1 MLDNPIVKCINKL
14 MQNKNI
20 ERKQMSKIRMNTEF
34 RNKILNRYV
43 DHAEKEN
50 TQERE
55 AYNQAREKV
64 DELYPKAFELAK
76 TVVGRAY
83 PQEDVAT
90 CKSLK
95 AKYGQ
100 PLDVVAKDKCF
111 YFSYAK
117 DQLEEDED
125 EDDRQVSEHFDF
137 GLFGECESSNN
148 YHNESGKR
156 FAYAYKR
163 EELKEKDCNADILAQ
178 QNEKDDN
185 PYKTKHIEA
194 NDKALGYSRYNSYNS
209 ENDNN
214 VGITRQFDSQFFLDI
229 IGTSH
234 CRSRTI
240 ACTKEEFVVFKMLK
254 LAKSNVITCHQKWID
269 SIEKQKQAMKTG
281 LKAYRYLS
289 EGVELMKEL
298 GIEIDEAELVRCN
311 STGLTIYNP
320 VNLASMIKGMK
331 NTTMTREQK
340 IAFRKEYEAQNKLN

>member
-1 MLDNPIVKCINKL
+1 
-14 MQNKNI
+14 MQNKNT

-43 DHAEKEN
+43 ESAETEN

-55 AYNQAREKV
+55 AYLQARENV
-64 DELYPKAFELAK
+64 SYAYPKAFELAK
-76 TVVGRAY
+76 LVVGRAY
-83 PQEDVAT
+83 PSDDVQT

-117 DQLEEDED
+117 DQLEDDED
-125 EDDRQVSEHFDF
+125 ERDRNVSEHFDF
-137 GLFGECESSNN
+137 GLFGSTGTSEYNN
-148 YHNESGKR
+148 ETGKQ

-163 EELKEKDCNADILAQ
+163 EELKAKDCNPDILAQ
-178 QNEKDDN
+178 QNGKDDN

-194 NDKALGYSRYNSYNS
+194 NDKALGYSHYSSYNS
-209 ENDNN
+209 DDDNS
-214 VGITRQFDSQFFLDI
+214 VGMTREFDSQFYLDI

-240 ACTKEEFVVFKMLK
+240 ACTKDEFQVFQMLK
-254 LAKSNVITCHQKWID
+254 QAKSNVITCHQKWID

-340 IAFRKEYEAQNKLN
+340 IAIRKEYEKQNKIN

>member
-1 MLDNPIVKCINKL
+1 
-14 MQNKNI
+14 
-20 ERKQMSKIRMNTEF
+20 MSKIRMNTEF

-43 DHAEKEN
+43 DNAETEN

-55 AYNQAREKV
+55 AFFDAREKV
-64 DELYPKAFELAK
+64 DLIYPQAFELAK
-76 TVVGRAY
+76 RVVGRAY
-83 PQEDVAT
+83 PSDDVAT

-95 AKYGQ
+95 QKYGS

-117 DQLEEDED
+117 DELEENED
-125 EDDRQVSEHFDF
+125 EDDRNVSEHFDF
-137 GLFGECESSNN
+137 GLFGSTGTSEYNDET
-148 YHNESGKR
+148 GKQ

-163 EELKEKDCNADILAQ
+163 EELKAKDCNPDILAQ
-178 QNEKDDN
+178 QNGKDEN
-185 PYKTKHIEA
+185 PHKTKHIDA
-194 NDKALGYSRYNSYNS
+194 NDKALGYSRYSSHNSDGDNS
-209 ENDNN
+209 
-214 VGITRQFDSQFFLDI
+214 VGITREFDSQFYLDI

-240 ACTKEEFVVFKMLK
+240 ACNREEFLIFKMLK
-254 LAKSNVITCHQKWID
+254 QAKANVITCHQKWID

-298 GIEIDEAELVRCN
+298 DIEIDEAELVRCN

-320 VNLASMIKGMK
+320 QNLASMIKGMK

-340 IAFRKEYEAQNKLN
+340 IAIRKEYEKQNNLN

>member
-1 MLDNPIVKCINKL
+1 
-14 MQNKNI
+14 
-20 ERKQMSKIRMNTEF
+20 MNTEF

-43 DHAEKEN
+43 ESAETEN

-64 DELYPKAFELAK
+64 DALYPLVFDVAK
-76 TVVGRAY
+76 EVVSRAY
-83 PQEDVAT
+83 PSDDVQT

-117 DQLEEDED
+117 ENLEEGEDED
-125 EDDRQVSEHFDF
+125 NRNVSEHFDF
-137 GLFGECESSNN
+137 GLYGSLDNSD
-148 YHNESGKR
+148 YSGSETGKQ

-163 EELKEKDCNADILAQ
+163 EELKAKDCNPDILAQ
-178 QNEKDDN
+178 QNGKDDN
-185 PYKTKHIEA
+185 PHKTKHIEA
-194 NDKALGYSRYNSYNS
+194 NDKALGYTRYSRYNSDDDNS
-209 ENDNN
+209 
-214 VGITRQFDSQFFLDI
+214 VGITREFDSQWYLDI

-240 ACTKEEFVVFKMLK
+240 ACTKQEFEQFQMLK
-254 LAKSNVITCHQKWID
+254 QAKANVITCHQKWID
-269 SIEKQKQAMKTG
+269 SIEKQKAAMKTG

-320 VNLASMIKGMK
+320 QNLASMIKGMK
-331 NTTMTREQK
+331 NTTISREQK
-340 IAFRKEYEAQNKLN
+340 IAFRKEYEKQNKLN

>member
-1 MLDNPIVKCINKL
+1 
-14 MQNKNI
+14 
-20 ERKQMSKIRMNTEF
+20 MSKIRMNTEF

-43 DHAEKEN
+43 ESAETEN

-55 AYNQAREKV
+55 AYLQAREKV
-64 DELYPKAFELAK
+64 DELYPQAFRLA
-76 TVVGRAY
+76 TDVVSNAY
-83 PQEDVAT
+83 PPEDVAT
-90 CKSLK
+90 CKTLK
-95 AKYGQ
+95 AKYGS

-111 YFSYAK
+111 FFSYAK
-117 DQLEEDED
+117 DELNEDED
-125 EDDRQVSEHFDF
+125 ESDRNVSEHFDF
-137 GLFGECESSNN
+137 GLFGSCGNSEYSDET
-148 YHNESGKR
+148 GKQ

-163 EELKEKDCNADILAQ
+163 EEIKAKDCNPDILAQ
-178 QNEKDDN
+178 QNGKEDN
-185 PYKTKHIEA
+185 PHKTKHIEA
-194 NDKALGYSRYNSYNS
+194 NDKALGYSRYSSYNS
-209 ENDNN
+209 DNDNS
-214 VGITRQFDSQFFLDI
+214 VGITREFDSQFYLDI

-240 ACTKEEFVVFKMLK
+240 ACTQHEFEVFKMLK
-254 LAKSNVITCHQKWID
+254 QAKANVITCHQKWID

-340 IAFRKEYEAQNKLN
+340 IAIRKEYEKQNNLN

>member
-1 MLDNPIVKCINKL
+1 
-14 MQNKNI
+14 
-20 ERKQMSKIRMNTEF
+20 MSKIRMNTEF

-43 DHAEKEN
+43 NNAETEN

-55 AYNQAREKV
+55 AYLGAREKV
-64 DELYPKAFELAK
+64 DEIYPHAFNVA
-76 TVVGRAY
+76 TQVVMRSY
-83 PQEDVAT
+83 PLEDVQT
-90 CKSLK
+90 CRSLK
-95 AKYGQ
+95 QKYGQ

-125 EDDRQVSEHFDF
+125 ERDRNVSEHFDF
-137 GLFGECESSNN
+137 GLFGSCGNSEYNDET
-148 YHNESGKR
+148 GKQ

-163 EELKEKDCNADILAQ
+163 EELKAKDCNPDILAQ
-178 QNEKDDN
+178 QNGKDDN
-185 PYKTKHIEA
+185 PHKTKHIEA
-194 NDKALGYSRYNSYNS
+194 NDKALGYKRYSNYNSD
-209 ENDNN
+209 EDDNF
-214 VGITRQFDSQFFLDI
+214 GIAKEFDSQWYLDI

-240 ACTKEEFVVFKMLK
+240 ACSKEEFLIFKMLK
-254 LAKSNVITCHQKWID
+254 QAKSNVITCHQKWID

-340 IAFRKEYEAQNKLN
+340 IAFRKQYEQQSTN

>member
-1 MLDNPIVKCINKL
+1 MT
-14 MQNKNI
+14 
-20 ERKQMSKIRMNTEF
+20 KIRMNTEF

-55 AYNQAREKV
+55 AYLQSIEKV
-64 DELYPKAFELAK
+64 DELYQQAFRLA
-76 TVVGRAY
+76 TDVVSNAY
-83 PQEDVAT
+83 PKEDVDL

-95 AKYGQ
+95 QKYGQ

-117 DQLEEDED
+117 DQLEDDED
-125 EDDRQVSEHFDF
+125 ERDRQVSEHFDF
-137 GLFGECESSNN
+137 GLYGSVGGSS
-148 YHNESGKR
+148 YSDDTGKQ

-163 EELKEKDCNADILAQ
+163 EELKAKECNPDILAQ
-178 QNEKDDN
+178 QNGKDDN
-185 PYKTKHIEA
+185 PHKTKHIDA
-194 NDKALGYSRYNSYNS
+194 NDKALGYSGYSRYNSDD
-209 ENDNN
+209 DNN
-214 VGITRQFDSQFFLDI
+214 VGISKEFDSQFYLDI

-240 ACTKEEFVVFKMLK
+240 ACTKDQFLFFKIWK
-254 LAKSNVITCHQKWID
+254 QAKSNVITCHQKWID

-289 EGVELMKEL
+289 EGVELMTEL
-298 GIEIDEAELVRCN
+298 GITIDEAELVRVN

-331 NTTMTREQK
+331 NNTMTREQK
-340 IAFRKEYEAQNKLN
+340 IALRMEYEKKESVN

>member
-1 MLDNPIVKCINKL
+1 
-14 MQNKNI
+14 
-20 ERKQMSKIRMNTEF
+20 MSKIRMNTEF

-43 DHAEKEN
+43 DSAEKEN

-55 AYNQAREKV
+55 AYLQSIEQV
-64 DELYPKAFELAK
+64 DVAYKNAFELAK
-76 TVVGRAY
+76 LVVSRAY
-83 PQEDVAT
+83 PKEDVDL

-95 AKYGQ
+95 KKYGR

-117 DQLEEDED
+117 DQLEDDED
-125 EDDRQVSEHFDF
+125 ERDRDVSEHFDF
-137 GLFGECESSNN
+137 GLYGSVGGSS
-148 YHNESGKR
+148 YSDDTGKQ

-163 EELKEKDCNADILAQ
+163 EELKAKECNPDILAQ
-178 QNEKDDN
+178 QNGKDDN
-185 PYKTKHIEA
+185 PHKTKHIEA
-194 NDKALGYSRYNSYNS
+194 NDKTLGYNRYSSYNS
-209 ENDNN
+209 EDDNS
-214 VGITRQFDSQFFLDI
+214 VGITREFDSQFYLDI

-240 ACTKEEFVVFKMLK
+240 ACTKQEFEVFKMLK
-254 LAKSNVITCHQKWID
+254 QAKANVITCHQKWID

-289 EGVELMKEL
+289 EGVELMTEL
-298 GIEIDEAELVRCN
+298 GIKIDEAELVRVN

-340 IAFRKEYEAQNKLN
+340 IALRMEYEKKQSVN

>member
-1 MLDNPIVKCINKL
+1 MT
-14 MQNKNI
+14 
-20 ERKQMSKIRMNTEF
+20 KIRMNTEF

-43 DHAEKEN
+43 DSAEKEN

-55 AYNQAREKV
+55 SYLQSIEQVDVAYKN
-64 DELYPKAFELAK
+64 AFELAK
-76 TVVGRAY
+76 LVVSRAY
-83 PQEDVAT
+83 PKEDVDL

-95 AKYGQ
+95 KKYGQ

-117 DQLEEDED
+117 DQLEDDED
-125 EDDRQVSEHFDF
+125 ERDRDVSEHFDF
-137 GLFGECESSNN
+137 GLYGSVGGSS
-148 YHNESGKR
+148 YSDDTGKQ

-163 EELKEKDCNADILAQ
+163 EELKAKECNPDILAQ
-178 QNEKDDN
+178 QNGKDDN
-185 PYKTKHIEA
+185 PHKTKHIDA
-194 NDKALGYSRYNSYNS
+194 NDKALGYSGRYSSYNS
-209 ENDNN
+209 DDDNHI
-214 VGITRQFDSQFFLDI
+214 GMTREFDSQFYLDI

-240 ACTKEEFVVFKMLK
+240 ACTQHEFEVFKMLK
-254 LAKSNVITCHQKWID
+254 QAKANVITCHQKWID

-289 EGVELMKEL
+289 EGVELMTEL
-298 GIEIDEAELVRCN
+298 GIEIDEAELVRVN

-340 IAFRKEYEAQNKLN
+340 IALRMEYEKKQSVN

>member
-1 MLDNPIVKCINKL
+1 
-14 MQNKNI
+14 MQTN
-20 ERKQMSKIRMNTEF
+20 RKAKMSKIRMNTEF

-43 DHAEKEN
+43 DNAETEN

-55 AYNQAREKV
+55 AYLGAREKV
-64 DELYPKAFELAK
+64 DEMYPLAFEVAK
-76 TVVGRAY
+76 KVVGRAY
-83 PQEDVAT
+83 PSDDVQT

-117 DQLEEDED
+117 DELNEDED
-125 EDDRQVSEHFDF
+125 ESDRNVSEHFDF
-137 GLFGECESSNN
+137 GLFGSTGTSEYNDET
-148 YHNESGKR
+148 GKQ

-163 EELKEKDCNADILAQ
+163 EELKEKECNPDILAQ
-178 QNEKDDN
+178 QNGKDDN
-185 PYKTKHIEA
+185 PHKTKHIEA
-194 NDKALGYSRYNSYNS
+194 NDKALGYSRYSSYNS
-209 ENDNN
+209 DDDNN
-214 VGITRQFDSQFFLDI
+214 VGMTREFDSQWYLDI

-240 ACTKEEFVVFKMLK
+240 ACTKEEFQVFKMLK
-254 LAKSNVITCHQKWID
+254 LAKANVITCHQKWID

-340 IAFRKEYEAQNKLN
+340 IAIRKQYEREGKIN

>member
-1 MLDNPIVKCINKL
+1 
-14 MQNKNI
+14 
-20 ERKQMSKIRMNTEF
+20 MSKIRMNTEF

-43 DHAEKEN
+43 EHAEKEN

-55 AYNQAREKV
+55 AYLQSIEKI
-64 DELYPKAFELAK
+64 DELYPHAFNVA
-76 TVVGRAY
+76 TQVVMRAY
-83 PQEDVAT
+83 PTEDVLT

-95 AKYGQ
+95 QKYGS

-117 DQLEEDED
+117 DKNEIDQDEERNEANDT
-125 EDDRQVSEHFDF
+125 VSEHFDF
-137 GLFGECESSNN
+137 GLFGSTGTSEYGDET
-148 YHNESGKR
+148 GKQ

-163 EELKEKDCNADILAQ
+163 DELKAKDCNPDIFAQ
-178 QNEKDDN
+178 QNGKDDN
-185 PYKTKHIEA
+185 PHKTKHIDA
-194 NDKALGYSRYNSYNS
+194 NDKALGYTRYSNYNSD
-209 ENDNN
+209 NDNSI
-214 VGITRQFDSQFFLDI
+214 GITREFDSQYYLDI

-240 ACTKEEFVVFKMLK
+240 ACTKEEFLIFKIWK
-254 LAKSNVITCHQKWID
+254 QAKANVITCHQKWID
-269 SIEKQKQAMKTG
+269 SIEKQKSAMKTG

-289 EGVELMKEL
+289 EGVELMTEL
-298 GIEIDEAELVRCN
+298 GVSIDEAELVRCN

-340 IAFRKEYEAQNKLN
+340 IALRMEYEKKQNSLN

>member
-1 MLDNPIVKCINKL
+1 
-14 MQNKNI
+14 
-20 ERKQMSKIRMNTEF
+20 MSKIRMNTEF

-55 AYNQAREKV
+55 SYLQSIEQVDVAYKNAFMLA
-64 DELYPKAFELAK
+64 EL
-76 TVVGRAY
+76 VVKRAY
-83 PQEDVAT
+83 PKEDVDL

-95 AKYGQ
+95 KKYGQ

-117 DQLEEDED
+117 DELNEDED
-125 EDDRQVSEHFDF
+125 ERDRDVSEHFDF
-137 GLFGECESSNN
+137 GLYGSLGGSS
-148 YHNESGKR
+148 YSDDTGKQ

-163 EELKEKDCNADILAQ
+163 EELKAKECNPDILAQ
-178 QNEKDDN
+178 QNGKDDN
-185 PYKTKHIEA
+185 PHKTKHIDA
-194 NDKALGYSRYNSYNS
+194 NDKALGYSGRYSSYNS
-209 ENDNN
+209 DDDNHI
-214 VGITRQFDSQFFLDI
+214 GISKEFDSQFYLDI

-240 ACTKEEFVVFKMLK
+240 ACTRQEFEVFKMLK
-254 LAKSNVITCHQKWID
+254 QAKSNVITCHQKWID

-289 EGVELMKEL
+289 EGVELMTEL

-320 VNLASMIKGMK
+320 QNLASMIKGMK

-340 IAFRKEYEAQNKLN
+340 IAIRKEYEKQNNLN

>member
-1 MLDNPIVKCINKL
+1 
-14 MQNKNI
+14 
-20 ERKQMSKIRMNTEF
+20 MNTEF
-34 RNKILNRYV
+34 RNKILNRYIE
-43 DHAEKEN
+43 HAENEN
-50 TQERE
+50 TQEQQSFL
-55 AYNQAREKV
+55 QAREKV
-64 DELYPKAFELAK
+64 DQLYPQAFRLAK
-76 TVVGRAY
+76 DVVENAY
-83 PQEDVAT
+83 PQEDVDT

-95 AKYGQ
+95 KKYGQ

-111 YFSYAK
+111 YFSYANEDYDENDDQVYEDK
-117 DQLEEDED
+117 DVSNKEI
-125 EDDRQVSEHFDF
+125 SEHFDF
-137 GLFGECESSNN
+137 GLYGYCDNGDTYNN
-148 YHNESGKR
+148 DSGKK

-163 EELKEKDCNADILAQ
+163 EELKAKECNPDIFAQ
-178 QNEKDDN
+178 QNGKDDN
-185 PYKTKHIEA
+185 PHKTKHIDL
-194 NDKALGYSRYNSYNS
+194 NDKALGYSGYGRYS
-209 ENDNN
+209 DNN
-214 VGITRQFDSQFFLDI
+214 NIGMTQKFDSQWYLDI

-240 ACTKEEFVVFKMLK
+240 ACTKDQFSFFQIFKQ
-254 LAKSNVITCHQKWID
+254 AKAHVITCHQKWID

-340 IAFRKEYEAQNKLN
+340 IAIRQQYEKENNLN

>member
-1 MLDNPIVKCINKL
+1 
-14 MQNKNI
+14 
-20 ERKQMSKIRMNTEF
+20 MSKIRMNTEF

-43 DHAEKEN
+43 ESAEKEN

-55 AYNQAREKV
+55 AYLQSIEKV
-64 DELYPKAFELAK
+64 DELYPHAFNVA
-76 TVVGRAY
+76 TQVVMRAY
-83 PQEDVAT
+83 PTEDVLT

-95 AKYGQ
+95 KKYGS

-117 DQLEEDED
+117 DKLEEDDD
-125 EDDRQVSEHFDF
+125 EDDRNISEHFDF
-137 GLFGECESSNN
+137 GLFGSTGTSEYGDET
-148 YHNESGKR
+148 GKQ

-163 EELKEKDCNADILAQ
+163 EELKEKECNPDIFAQ
-178 QNEKDDN
+178 QNGKDDN
-185 PYKTKHIEA
+185 PHKTKHIEA
-194 NDKALGYSRYNSYNS
+194 NDKALGYKRYSNYNSD
-209 ENDNN
+209 EDNN
-214 VGITRQFDSQFFLDI
+214 FGIAKEFDSQYYLDI

-240 ACTKEEFVVFKMLK
+240 ACTKEEFLIFKIWK
-254 LAKSNVITCHQKWID
+254 QAKANVITCHQKWID

-289 EGVELMKEL
+289 EGVELMTEL
-298 GIEIDEAELVRCN
+298 GVSIDEAELVRCN

-340 IAFRKEYEAQNKLN
+340 IALRMEYEKKQNSLN

>member
-1 MLDNPIVKCINKL
+1 
-14 MQNKNI
+14 
-20 ERKQMSKIRMNTEF
+20 MSKIRMNTEF

-43 DHAEKEN
+43 ESAETEN

-55 AYNQAREKV
+55 AYLQARENV
-64 DELYPKAFELAK
+64 AYAYPKAFELAK
-76 TVVGRAY
+76 LVVGRAY
-83 PQEDVAT
+83 PQEDVDT

-117 DQLEEDED
+117 ENLEEDED
-125 EDDRQVSEHFDF
+125 ERDRNISEHFDF
-137 GLFGECESSNN
+137 GLFGECETSNSYN
-148 YHNESGKR
+148 NETGKQ

-163 EELKEKDCNADILAQ
+163 EELKAKDCNADILAQ
-178 QNEKDDN
+178 QNGKDDN
-185 PYKTKHIEA
+185 PHKTKHIEA
-194 NDKALGYSRYNSYNS
+194 NDKALGYGGYSRYNSDDDNS
-209 ENDNN
+209 
-214 VGITRQFDSQFFLDI
+214 VGITREFDSQFYLDI

-240 ACTKEEFVVFKMLK
+240 ACTKQEFEQFKMLK
-254 LAKSNVITCHQKWID
+254 LAKANVNTCHQKWID

-340 IAFRKEYEAQNKLN
+340 IAIRKQYESEGKIN

>member
-1 MLDNPIVKCINKL
+1 
-14 MQNKNI
+14 
-20 ERKQMSKIRMNTEF
+20 MNTEF

-43 DHAEKEN
+43 ENAETEN

-55 AYNQAREKV
+55 AYLDAREKV
-64 DELYPKAFELAK
+64 DLIYPQAFELATK
-76 TVVGRAY
+76 VVERAY
-83 PQEDVAT
+83 PQEDVIT
-90 CKSLK
+90 CQSLK
-95 AKYGQ
+95 SKYGS

-117 DQLEEDED
+117 DKLEEDES
-125 EDDRQVSEHFDF
+125 ENDREVSEHFDF
-137 GLFGECESSNN
+137 GLFGSCGNSEYSDET
-148 YHNESGKR
+148 GKQ
-156 FAYAYKR
+156 FAYSYKR
-163 EELKEKDCNADILAQ
+163 EELKAKDCNPDILAQ
-178 QNEKDDN
+178 QNDKQDN
-185 PYKTKHIEA
+185 PHKTKHIDA
-194 NDKALGYSRYNSYNS
+194 NNKALGYSNYSSYNS
-209 ENDNN
+209 DNDNN
-214 VGITRQFDSQFFLDI
+214 VGMTREFDSQWYLDI

-240 ACTKEEFVVFKMLK
+240 ACSKDEFIVFKMLK
-254 LAKSNVITCHQKWID
+254 QAKANVITCHQKWID

-320 VNLASMIKGMK
+320 QNLASMIKGMK

-340 IAFRKEYEAQNKLN
+340 IAIRKEYEKQNKIN

>member
-1 MLDNPIVKCINKL
+1 
-14 MQNKNI
+14 
-20 ERKQMSKIRMNTEF
+20 MSKIRMNTEF

-43 DHAEKEN
+43 DNAETEN

-55 AYNQAREKV
+55 AYLDAREKV
-64 DELYPKAFELAK
+64 DSIYPKAFELA
-76 TVVGRAY
+76 TRVVERAY
-83 PQEDVAT
+83 PSDDVQT

-111 YFSYAK
+111 YFSYAN
-117 DQLEEDED
+117 EDYDENDNQVYED
-125 EDDRQVSEHFDF
+125 RDVSNKEISEHFDF
-137 GLFGECESSNN
+137 GLFGSCGNSEYSDET
-148 YHNESGKR
+148 GKQ

-163 EELKEKDCNADILAQ
+163 EELKAKDCNPDILAQ
-178 QNEKDDN
+178 QNGKDDN

-194 NDKALGYSRYNSYNS
+194 NDKALGYSHYSSYNS
-209 ENDNN
+209 DSDNS
-214 VGITRQFDSQFFLDI
+214 VGMTREFDSQFYLDI

-240 ACTKEEFVVFKMLK
+240 ACTKQEFEQFKMLK
-254 LAKSNVITCHQKWID
+254 LAKANVITCHQKWID

-320 VNLASMIKGMK
+320 QNLASMIKGMK

-340 IAFRKEYEAQNKLN
+340 IAIRKQYESEGKIN